1 MSDLRRWG
9 GFVFLWGE
17 RVSREIF
24 TEYGERCTP
33 HRAHTHRPGPDRR
46 TRIEPHMTEHPPA
59 EVEGSGERSAVA
71 AGDAVPA
78 VDVTGLVKSF
88 GEVAALGGV
97 DLRVPDGAFFS
108 LLGPSG
114 SGKTTLLRVIAGF
127 ERPTSGAVHLY
138 GRDVTGTA
146 PFERDV
152 NTVFQ
157 DLALFPHMTVARNIE
172 YGLAAA
178 GVPRATRRERVEDIL
193 ATVRLEGFGGRAIS
207 AMSGGQRQRV
217 ALARALVNR
226 PRVLLLDEPLG
237 ALDAK
242 LREEMQ
248 VELKAIQRAVGITF
262 VFVTHDQAEALSM
275 SDQVAVFNSGRIEQV
290 GTPEEIYER
299 PATGFVASFVGASN
313 IVSGTAAR
321 GLLGRDGTYL
331 IRPER
336 IHVAEEEPG
345 ASAGAASGTVREVS
359 YLGPSTRLLVEVDD
373 GPVFVVIAPNTSA
386 ARPPAR
392 GTRVVLAWDADG
404 VRPLPDRA

>member
-1 MSDLRRWG
+1 
-9 GFVFLWGE
+9 
-17 RVSREIF
+17 
-24 TEYGERCTP
+24 
-33 HRAHTHRPGPDRR
+33 
-46 TRIEPHMTEHPPA
+46 MTEHPPA
-59 EVEGSGERSAVA
+59 EVEGSGQRSAAVP
-71 AGDAVPA
+71 GDAVPA
-78 VDVTGLVKSF
+78 VEVTGLVKSF
-88 GEVAALGGV
+88 GDVSALGGV

-127 ERPTSGAVHLY
+127 ERPTSGAVRLY

-178 GVPRATRRERVEDIL
+178 GVPRATRRERVEDVL

-275 SDQVAVFNSGRIEQV
+275 SDQVAVFNSGHIEQV
-290 GTPEEIYER
+290 GAPEEIYEQ

-313 IVSGTAAR
+313 IVAGKVAR

-336 IHVAEEEPG
+336 IRVAEQEPG
-345 ASAGAASGTVREVS
+345 GSAGAASGTVREVS
-359 YLGPSTRLLVEVDD
+359 YLGPSTRLLVDVDD
-373 GPVFVVIAPNTSA
+373 GPVFVVIAPNTTA

-392 GTRVVLAWDADG
+392 GTRVVLAWESDG
-404 VRPLPDRA
+404 VQPLPDRA